1 MFVVYVCEN
10 PYLFD
15 DNEEAYDLN
24 LIWSEVDGG
33 FYDIGD
39 HLAGYKLAYD
49 GPG

>member
-1 MFVVYVCEN
+1 MWKSL
-10 PYLFD
+10 LFD